1 MPMVDATPNRE
12 VQVDISVGPNGV
24 SDNYSVMIP
33 DGEIVS
39 SLDFKTVLLLPS
51 KSAELK
57 LILIK
62 SLVEKPK
69 CHLMKLCFLKVKK
82 EC

>member
-24 SDNYSVMIP
+24 SDNYSITVP

-39 SLDFKTVLLLPS
+39 SLDFEMFE
-51 KSAELK
+51 KSWPIDDVVTFKEKMIGPMEL
-57 LILIK
+57 
-62 SLVEKPK
+62 
-69 CHLMKLCFLKVKK
+69 
-82 EC
+82 